1 VTRVF
6 DPVKERSNFER
17 FLLKTELAKA
27 ASGKPVAA
35 GAAIQRL
42 GTVVT
47 AWLVGLAAQIE
58 PVLRD
63 CHATL
68 QRSSEAREP
77 TGDIYIPAMCSQ
89 ALGLSHWMLT
99 NDNDAAVHQEA
110 LNQFDVHFEQGGQ
123 EVIDPDFFNKETQ
136 RFEPKIQRGL
146 PLSNEA
152 IAGYLAR
159 YLASCIQGGQ
169 YARGVSLYERVGTR
183 KDIDPERMTQ
193 VEELGYW
200 VCRENLAQGRIPTDT
215 YVSVGERVLKRYL
228 QSDWLSH
235 GHMLIAAH
243 WLKVLYWHS
252 GVTPSALE
260 TILKAYDLMPGV
272 QRPAAA

>member
-1 VTRVF
+1 VARVF

-17 FLLKTELAKA
+17 FLLKSELAKA
-27 ASGKPVAA
+27 ASDKPVAA

-42 GTVVT
+42 GTVVL
-47 AWLVGLAAQIE
+47 AWLVGLPAQIE
-58 PVLRD
+58 PVLRNS
-63 CHATL
+63 HAAL
-68 QRSSEAREP
+68 QRSFEAREP
-77 TGDIYIPAMCSQ
+77 TGDIYIPAMVSQ
-89 ALGLSHWMLT
+89 ALALSRWMLN

-110 LNQFDVHFEQGGQ
+110 LNQFDVHFEQGGE
-123 EVIDPDFFNKETQ
+123 EVIDPNFFNKETQ
-136 RFEPKIQRGL
+136 RFERQVRRGL
-146 PLSNEA
+146 PLSDEA

-159 YLASCIQGGQ
+159 YLASCIQGEQ

-183 KDIDPERMTQ
+183 KDIDPERMTK

-200 VCRENLAQGRIPTDT
+200 VCRERLVQRRIPTDT
-215 YVSVGERVLKRYL
+215 YVSVGERVLKGYL

-243 WLKVLYWHS
+243 WLKILYWHS

-272 QRPAAA
+272 ERPAAA